1 MLSRPVPH
9 FLNHNY
15 LYLICT
21 IFQQFSK
28 PGSTHTLFERHFL
41 LTVSLQHRK
50 FYFDANLRTLKKF
63 AETEKKTIDDKRK
76 KLSKT
81 FFIMIKLMYFVL
93 VRSCNQSF
101 LEIFILNFSWPCAVI
116 SDCRFKQTED
126 YCFKFYCFKF

>member
-9 FLNHNY
+9 FLNRNY

-28 PGSTHTLFERHFL
+28 PGSTHTLFERHFF

-76 KLSKT
+76 KALKNI
-81 FFIMIKLMYFVL
+81 FYHAMEMFYIAGLHGMN
-93 VRSCNQSF
+93 NQISF
-101 LEIFILNFSWPCAVI
+101 AYHTYWKDF
-116 SDCRFKQTED
+116 
-126 YCFKFYCFKF
+126 